1 MHLLTFKASFDK
13 CKMEYSGTNSK
24 KFLKNKQKKNRRLI
38 DFFYSNRLDN
48 NKKKLIDYA
57 SID

>member
-1 MHLLTFKASFDK
+1 
-13 CKMEYSGTNSK
+13 MEYSGTNSK